1 MADARGGAAL
11 PAGVLPPSLAHADL
25 GARLPVRFEAV
36 HPLPSSSSADE
47 LGRRARHAACA
58 GDPPSRRAPGAAR
71 GLLPLTGELREA
83 RQAAPGEQGR
93 RPREGGR
100 WRCNSAPRL
109 GNLGFPVEQGP
120 QRGQWRWGTLAAA
133 ALQRRLLSPPSSLP
147 SMAGGRP
154 LLEHL
159 LDLRRLNAPFA
170 FAESPPKIQSSS
182 ERD

>member
-36 HPLPSSSSADE
+36 HPLPSSSSSSADE

-100 WRCNSAPRL
+100 RRCNSAPRL

-120 QRGQWRWGTLAAA
+120 KRGPWRWGTLAAA
-133 ALQRRLLSPPSSLP
+133 ALQRRLLSPFH
-147 SMAGGRP
+147 GGRP
-154 LLEHL
+154 APPSRSGAGAS
-159 LDLRRLNAPFA
+159 RRSRA
-170 FAESPPKIQSSS
+170 SG
-182 ERD
+182 